1 MTTARLAPCARHA
14 TSAGLA
20 AFLLAAAPAAF
31 AQAGEP
37 RPAEPAPPAAA
48 ADTGA
53 TKHRL
58 NWNYPRFRLWQYI
71 ASGSVTL
78 TGFYLQY
85 GIEGNYPD
93 GSWDNGILFDDA
105 IRGALVAESQ
115 EGRLNAHLLGDYF
128 WHIPQY
134 FPVVES
140 IVLPLVTDKLNFDV
154 AVQLTLIN
162 WQAQGLS
169 FLLTRLGHRTVGRAR
184 PSLQECAR
192 DPEYD
197 GACQPDAQG
206 RTASFIS
213 GHTSMAMAGASLT
226 CAHHQALPL
235 YGGNAA
241 DIAICAVAV
250 AAATTNGVLRIIA
263 DKHWATDVLA
273 GMAVGAGTGY
283 LLPYLLHYR
292 YGRLEPVGAAFLPP
306 NTALVPLVSEQS
318 LGLALTGLF

>member
-1 MTTARLAPCARHA
+1 MSFRSLARRARCAA
-14 TSAGLA
+14 SAGFAASALVLA
-20 AFLLAAAPAAF
+20 SLAE
-31 AQAGEP
+31 AQTAQP

-48 ADTGA
+48 ADTGRSE
-53 TKHRL
+53 HRL
-58 NWNYPRFRLWQYI
+58 VWNYPRFRLWQYI
-71 ASGSVTL
+71 ASASVTL

-85 GIEGNYPD
+85 GIEGNFPD
-93 GSWDNGILFDDA
+93 GAWDDGILFDDA
-105 IRGALVAESQ
+105 VRNALVAKTP
-115 EGRLNAHLLGDYF
+115 EGRANAHKLGDYF

-140 IVLPLVTDKLNFDV
+140 IVLPLATDKLNFDV

-162 WQAQGLS
+162 WQAQGMS
-169 FLLTRLGHRTVGRAR
+169 FLLTRLSHRTVGRAR
-184 PSLQECAR
+184 PSLQGCED
-192 DPEYD
+192 DPNYD
-197 GACQPDAQG
+197 GACQPDATG

-241 DIAICAVAV
+241 DVAICAVAL

-263 DKHWATDVLA
+263 DKHWTTDVLA

-283 LLPYLLHYR
+283 FLPYLLHYR

-306 NTALVPLVSEQS
+306 NTALVPLVSEQT
-318 LGLALTGLF
+318 LGMALTGLF